1 MENSVENRVTEY
13 NGGHSLA
20 DLLASELVPYKDAA
34 ATLGIE
40 PKRLLGLM
48 MRQRVDDPIGGQAED
63 GRIYVYGWS
72 CKSLA
77 ERAAVTDS
85 EVQP

>member
-1 MENSVENRVTEY
+1 MQKDDT
-13 NGGHSLA
+13 LI
-20 DLLASELVPYKDAA
+20 PYEDAA

-48 MRQRVDDPIGGQAED
+48 LRESVADPIGGQAED

-72 CKSLA
+72 LA
-77 ERAAVTDS
+77 VLRERLRAADHADGA
-85 EVQP
+85 P

>member
-1 MENSVENRVTEY
+1 MQ
-13 NGGHSLA
+13 HDLSLI
-20 DLLASELVPYKDAA
+20 PYEDAA

-48 MRQRVDDPIGGQAED
+48 LRESVADPIGGQAED

-72 CKSLA
+72 LA
-77 ERAAVTDS
+77 TLRERLRAADHAS